1 MTGSKF
7 EYSTYLYVTAYGY
20 YTTKSMTV
28 IYLAKKI
35 LN

>member
-7 EYSTYLYVTAYGY
+7 EYSTYPYITARGY
-20 YTTKSMTV
+20 YITKSMTV